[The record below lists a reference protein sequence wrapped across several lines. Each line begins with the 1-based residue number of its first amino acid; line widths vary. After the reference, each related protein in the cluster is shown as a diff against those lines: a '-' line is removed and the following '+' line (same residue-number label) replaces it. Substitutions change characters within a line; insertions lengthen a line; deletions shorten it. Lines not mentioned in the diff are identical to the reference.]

1 MCYSLWQPINS
12 TTSLAGNNANF
23 NGNISAYEWT
33 YKGALNYYWFHYDNL
48 NRLEVAT
55 NAGLDAGT
63 YKGER
68 VAYDTMGNIL
78 GLTQYRDNENP
89 DALEFFYNGN
99 QIKNTYDASGRKLAM
114 IYKTINYQLPQP
126 LNPGQIISESY
137 DEDAMVEGIAYIDN
151 VEYSS
156 YSSGFVNNQRI
167 YEYQIDKIHSS
178 EGYISGYSLSNTSL
192 YHNYYRRDHLGNN
205 REVWLGSYTRDGHTY
220 PSTTVQR
227 TQYYPSG
234 LPWESAESDYS
245 DTQHR
250 KYNGKELVE
259 MHGLDEYDSEARW
272 FYPAI
277 MRTTTIDP
285 LAEKYYST
293 SPYAWCGNNPV
304 NTVDLRGD
312 SITTIVN
319 TTIKNPD
326 GTTSLQS
333 TQYYYGQNSN
343 GTYGFIDS
351 SGNLYSG
358 TDAFVSSL
366 TTALNDLRTGGNVG
380 SSLVSDLVSS
390 TKNVQIAQGKN
401 TADPNGTYIKWNPN
415 STTGGMSQIG
425 TENRPS
431 YIGLGHE
438 MAHIQDAWKGTID
451 NNTWVT
457 VGGTVIPNAEKYA
470 THIENQLR
478 AENNI
483 SLRTHYGIDASSRKR
498 VGLESTRIINGNL
511 SLFYNQ
517 SNGKSPMGI
526 PLLSTPFFYRKR

>member
-137 DEDAMVEGIAYIDN
+137 DEDAMVEGIAYVDN

-192 YHNYYRRDHLGNN
+192 YHNDYRRDHLGNN

-293 SPYAWCGNNPV
+293 SPYAWCGNN
-304 NTVDLRGD
+304 
-312 SITTIVN
+312 
-319 TTIKNPD
+319 
-326 GTTSLQS
+326 
-333 TQYYYGQNSN
+333 
-343 GTYGFIDS
+343 
-351 SGNLYSG
+351 
-358 TDAFVSSL
+358 
-366 TTALNDLRTGGNVG
+366 
-380 SSLVSDLVSS
+380 LV
-390 TKNVQIAQGKN
+390 
-401 TADPNGTYIKWNPN
+401 
-415 STTGGMSQIG
+415 
-425 TENRPS
+425 
-431 YIGLGHE
+431 
-438 MAHIQDAWKGTID
+438 
-451 NNTWVT
+451 
-457 VGGTVIPNAEKYA
+457 
-470 THIENQLR
+470 
-478 AENNI
+478 NNI
-483 SLRTHYGIDASSRKR
+483 DLDGRDVWEITDEG
-498 VGLESTRIINGNL
+498 RIINRIEDKTQDAFYMVARDVDGNYQRTFTTDAEGNRKYH
-511 SLFYNQ
+511 SISFKYKTIESQRSISFSPDEKTIDTYDVYKIRGDKEGTQLFEFM
-517 SNGKSPMGI
+517 SNNVTGSGTSVEVSQAMTGVPGDKGLNFITTGHMRAIEPGMTHFLNGQLLHGYTIRELNHSHPYSPNPNNSDIGFATEVSNIMIQRNVPVATFNIYYVPSKQKI
-526 PLLSTPFFYRKR
+526 PFGR

>member
-137 DEDAMVEGIAYIDN
+137 DEDAMVEGIAYVDN

-192 YHNYYRRDHLGNN
+192 YHNDYRRDHLGNN

-293 SPYAWCGNNPV
+293 SPYAWCGNNSVNFIDPDGRVAWEITNQWNDDYINKFSSFVSNQTAQYEQDGSRFTCEDFALSLLIDFASTNGLPV
-304 NTVDLRGD
+304 AITNDSGTYDARSDNYTDIATFKNDVLATTGARDLQNNNNTVSSDISRVRGAD
-312 SITTIVN
+312 IIVN
-319 TTIKNPD
+319 RNNND
-326 GTTSLQS
+326 VGTHIQVVTAGFYIGN
-333 TQYYYGQNSN
+333 TDFVN
-343 GTYGFIDS
+343 GIS
-351 SGNLYSG
+351 
-358 TDAFVSSL
+358 
-366 TTALNDLRTGGNVG
+366 
-380 SSLVSDLVSS
+380 
-390 TKNVQIAQGKN
+390 IAQGN
-401 TADPNGTYIKWNPN
+401 SGILNGVPGSSSILGAGDPNSSFY
-415 STTGGMSQIG
+415 TGKPIERG
-425 TENRPS
+425 
-431 YIGLGHE
+431 
-438 MAHIQDAWKGTID
+438 WID
-451 NNTWVT
+451 VNANVYFNNTKRT
-457 VGGTVIPNAEKYA
+457 TTSNYSNAKN
-470 THIENQLR
+470 IEVRRWNF
-478 AENNI
+478 
-483 SLRTHYGIDASSRKR
+483 TG
-498 VGLESTRIINGNL
+498 
-511 SLFYNQ
+511 F
-517 SNGKSPMGI
+517 
-526 PLLSTPFFYRKR
+526 

>member
-137 DEDAMVEGIAYIDN
+137 DEDAMVEGIAYVDN

-192 YHNYYRRDHLGNN
+192 YHNDYRRDHLGNN

-259 MHGLDEYDSEARW
+259 MHGLDKYDSEARW

-415 STTGGMSQIG
+415 STTGGMNQIG

-438 MAHIQDAWKGTID
+438 MAHIQDA
-451 NNTWVT
+451 
-457 VGGTVIPNAEKYA
+457 
-470 THIENQLR
+470 
-478 AENNI
+478 
-483 SLRTHYGIDASSRKR
+483 
-498 VGLESTRIINGNL
+498 
-511 SLFYNQ
+511 
-517 SNGKSPMGI
+517 
-526 PLLSTPFFYRKR
+526 